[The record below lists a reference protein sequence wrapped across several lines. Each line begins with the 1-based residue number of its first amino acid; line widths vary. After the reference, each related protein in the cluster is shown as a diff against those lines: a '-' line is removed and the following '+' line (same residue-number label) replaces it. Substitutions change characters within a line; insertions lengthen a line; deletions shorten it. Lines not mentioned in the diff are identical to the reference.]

1 MKTIRIGGVPEHFN
15 LPWHL
20 AMEQGDFEKEG
31 LQIQWKDFP
40 GGTGDLNSA
49 LRNNEIDVAVILT
62 EGIIKDII
70 AGNKSKIV
78 QTYVQSPLVWGI
90 HVAYGSPYQS
100 LQELEK
106 TKVAI
111 SRNGSGSQ
119 LMAYVNA
126 KNEGWNIEDL
136 EFEIVGTIDG
146 AVSAL
151 ENDNAQY
158 FMWEHFTTKPLV
170 DKGTFRRVADC
181 PTPWPCFV
189 IAVREEFLIS
199 NKHDLQRMLKVINA
213 KTKDFKDIPK
223 IDKVLAKRYDQKIE
237 DINEWLKIT
246 EWSQQNLTEEELK
259 NVQES
264 LIDLNLISEK
274 VKSSN
279 IISNL

>member
-1 MKTIRIGGVPEHFN
+1 
-15 LPWHL
+15 
-20 AMEQGDFEKEG
+20 
-31 LQIQWKDFP
+31 
-40 GGTGDLNSA
+40 
-49 LRNNEIDVAVILT
+49 
-62 EGIIKDII
+62 
-70 AGNKSKIV
+70 
-78 QTYVQSPLVWGI
+78 
-90 HVAYGSPYQS
+90 
-100 LQELEK
+100 
-106 TKVAI
+106 
-111 SRNGSGSQ
+111 
-119 LMAYVNA
+119 MAYVNA
-126 KNEGWNIEDL
+126 KNEGWNLDDL

-170 DKGTFRRVADC
+170 DNGTFRRVADC

-189 IAVREEFLIS
+189 IAVREEFLTA

-223 IDKVLAKRYDQKIE
+223 IDEVLAKRYDQKIE

-246 EWSQQNLTEEELK
+246 EWSQQNLTQEELN

-264 LIDLNLISEK
+264 LMELNLISEK
-274 VKSSN
+274 VESSN